1 MYLYAKKQNKMVLEH
16 LLEDNAGR
24 LNPGITREE
33 AFALLEKY
41 NKEQFHIQ
49 HAETVEAMMRYY
61 ARTLGYAEEEEFWGL
76 VGLLHDLDFEQF
88 PDEHC
93 IKCATY
99 SMPKALGPR

>member
-1 MYLYAKKQNKMVLEH
+1 MVLEH